1 MKTLLLSVIT
11 DELKHCWQTLLSYG
25 SVAVYLSHGQACV
38 RGSDTRKR
46 EKEDMIRISP
56 SSTDEAFMFCL
67 ARTGVKFLSSQL
79 TTFPIVAAVDCFV
92 IIFVG
97 SSCVCV
103 CVYVFS
109 GDGEKPQG
117 RLMMRNV
124 SFSLGKLKQTESRE
138 KANLLVQREK
148 EGEKGGV

>member
-1 MKTLLLSVIT
+1 M
-11 DELKHCWQTLLSYG
+11 
-25 SVAVYLSHGQACV
+25 
-38 RGSDTRKR
+38 
-46 EKEDMIRISP
+46 
-56 SSTDEAFMFCL
+56 
-67 ARTGVKFLSSQL
+67 
-79 TTFPIVAAVDCFV
+79 DCFV